1 MIVILLS
8 MNIILHINRIIRCVY
23 IYTYTY
29 ITINMIVNDDHLIT
43 SINQYHAQLLTIN
56 LDRYTWMC
64 IPPSQWFI
72 IHCFKN
78 YNPIKN

>member
-1 MIVILLS
+1 MCI
-8 MNIILHINRIIRCVY
+8 Y

-43 SINQYHAQLLTIN
+43 SINQYHAQLLSIN
-56 LDRYTWMC
+56 SNRYTWMC

-78 YNPIKN
+78 YNPIKMDIPYITGGTTHFTQ

>member
-1 MIVILLS
+1 
-8 MNIILHINRIIRCVY
+8 
-23 IYTYTY
+23 
-29 ITINMIVNDDHLIT
+29 MIVNDDHLIT

-78 YNPIKN
+78 YNPIKIDILYITGGTTHFTQ